1 MVNLLCWGRSLHLS
15 TLDRYILSLLLP
27 GLGFGVVIFTTLALA
42 VGTLFD
48 LVRQIA
54 DAQLP
59 LSILLQLIWYELP
72 TVLVLVLPMAVLLAV
87 VGAMSHLSEEGEWIA
102 LRSVGVC
109 LQRLLVPVL
118 GFALLVSSATLL
130 LNETWVPIAKFQS
143 EQLMQQLLQQERTL
157 GQGTDIFYPEYDRD
171 QTIRR
176 LYYAHRFDGSRIQG
190 LTILDFSQPEV
201 TQVITAEAAEWNF
214 RESTWFLSRG
224 IAYLISHRGVSRDLL
239 QFEEQEIRLPRPAQS
254 RQLRPTEVNELS
266 ILQTRRALRRL
277 DPVKDAE
284 LVRALKVHLAQSYAQ
299 PFLAVVFALL
309 GVGFGLSP
317 SQRRGRQGFGVSV
330 AVIFGQ
336 YVLAFFLGA
345 LGTIGTLPPLVA
357 AWLPHVIGASVA
369 VGLMW
374 RVNRS

>member
-1 MVNLLCWGRSLHLS
+1 MRWPLRWGRSPTLS
-15 TLDRYILSLLLP
+15 KLDRYILALLLP
-27 GLGFGVVIFTTLALA
+27 GFGFGVAIFTTLALA
-42 VGTLFD
+42 VGTIFD

-72 TVLVLVLPMAVLLAV
+72 AVLVLVFPMAVLLAV
-87 VGAMSHLSEEGEWIA
+87 VGAMSRLSEEGEWIA
-102 LRSVGVC
+102 LRSVGIC
-109 LQRLLVPVL
+109 WQRLLVPVL
-118 GFALLVSSATLL
+118 GFALLVSSMTLI

-171 QTIRR
+171 QRVRR
-176 LYYAHRFDGSRIQG
+176 LYYAHRFDGRRIQG
-190 LTILDFSQPEV
+190 LTILDFSQPEL
-201 TQVITAEAAEWNF
+201 TQVISAESAEWDV
-214 RESTWFLSRG
+214 RESTWRLSQG
-224 IAYLISHRGVSRDLL
+224 IAYLISHRGTSRDLL

-254 RQLRPTEVNELS
+254 RELRPTEVNELS
-266 ILQTRRALRRL
+266 IAQTRRALRRL
-277 DPVKDAE
+277 DPSQDAE
-284 LVRALKVHLAQSYAQ
+284 LVRALQVHLAQSYAQ

-317 SQRRGRQGFGVSV
+317 SPRRGRQGFGISV

-336 YVLAFFLGA
+336 YVLTFFLGA
-345 LGTIGTLPPLVA
+345 LGAIGTLPPLVA
-357 AWLPHVIGASVA
+357 AWLPHGIGVSVA
-369 VGLMW
+369 MGLLW